1 MTPRCVVFGGT
12 GDIGGAIADQL
23 THTGCEVMTVSR
35 RPPATAK
42 SSTRHVLADVTEEDS
57 VVGAVREILQGGSID
72 AVVYA
77 AGFSPDVRT
86 PLSGYATSNWRRTF
100 AVYVD
105 GLFYVYKAVFPFLIS
120 DGHFAVIS
128 SAITRLSPNALP
140 PFHAGHYAAAKAAVD
155 EFSKWARRE
164 AHAKGVLFSRLAP
177 GSVRSAASAI
187 LGVPEAGSLPLD
199 AVAQRVVTALI
210 NHEEIDEQMLV
221 QAH

>member
-1 MTPRCVVFGGT
+1 MTPRCVIFGGT

-23 THTGCEVMTVSR
+23 TLAGCAVVR
-35 RPPATAK
+35 VCRNPPA
-42 SSTRHVLADVTEEDS
+42 SSDRSPSYVVANATDEDS
-57 VVGAVREILQGGSID
+57 VVRAVREILKGGSID

-77 AGFSPDVRT
+77 VGLPPDVQV
-86 PLSGYATSNWRRTF
+86 PLAEFATSDWRQTF
-100 AVYVD
+100 KVYVD
-105 GLFYVYKAVFPFLIS
+105 GLFYVYKAVFPFFPR
-120 DGHFAVIS
+120 DGHFVVIS
-128 SAITRLSPNALP
+128 SAITRLNPNALP

-187 LGVPEAGSLPLD
+187 LGVPESSSLPLD

-210 NHEEIDEQMLV
+210 HHEEIDEQMLV